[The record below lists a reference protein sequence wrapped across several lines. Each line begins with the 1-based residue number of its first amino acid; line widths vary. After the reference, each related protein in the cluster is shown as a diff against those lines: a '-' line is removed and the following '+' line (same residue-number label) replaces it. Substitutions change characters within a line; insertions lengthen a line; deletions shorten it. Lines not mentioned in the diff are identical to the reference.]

1 MIRIGYGYDAHRL
14 GYGRKL
20 ILGGVDTKYPK
31 GLVGHSDA
39 DVLVH
44 AICDALLGAAALGD
58 IGMHFPDSDPQYS
71 GISSLLIL
79 KAVVSLLDKNGYEI
93 NNIDATVVAQDP
105 KIAPYV
111 PEMRQNIAQACGLDV
126 GLISVKGTTEE
137 QMGFTGAHEGIC
149 AHAACLISS
158 K

>member
-1 MIRIGYGYDAHRL
+1 MVRIGYGYDAHRL

-20 ILGGVDTKYPK
+20 ILGGVDTNYPK

-58 IGMHFPDSDPQYS
+58 IGVYFPDSDPQYE
-71 GISSLLIL
+71 GISSLIIL
-79 KAVVSLLDKNGYEI
+79 KKTAELLSNNGYSI
-93 NNIDATVVAQDP
+93 VNIDATVVAQDP
-105 KIAPYV
+105 KIAPFV
-111 PEMRQNIAQACGLDV
+111 LRMRENVADACGADI
-126 GLISVKGTTEE
+126 GRISIKGTTEE